1 VKKLLIIA
9 LIVVVLLAGAGGAIV
24 LKVWKGG
31 GKTAEAAEK
40 LPTTIVVLEERTVN
54 LADRDTARFVRLT
67 VALEI
72 QGKDDVEKQAE
83 EKKPKLFDRLIEIT
97 GRQTFKNLL
106 TPEGKAQLKKQLVVG
121 FTQVLQEDT
130 SWSVTNVLFT
140 DIIME

>member
-1 VKKLLIIA
+1 MKKLLIIA
-9 LIVVVLLAGAGGAIV
+9 LIVVVLLAGASGAIV